1 MIAMN
6 LRILQRVVLPLSFA
20 THCNQMFAVLPFEIS
35 LAPLL
40 RLSFSIEACAQVPLI
55 VAEFE
60 H

>member
-1 MIAMN
+1 
-6 LRILQRVVLPLSFA
+6 
-20 THCNQMFAVLPFEIS
+20 MFAALPFEIS